1 MKNKRNKKKFFSI
14 ILILIAFMLAFIYY
28 KFVFNS
34 IHIKNTFSRQ
44 LSDFYSYNEHPIF
57 KISDILLYS
66 SADAVDNTQEQNLQN
81 LTIYQFTDI
90 SIKIDNTS
98 YITSLT
104 EENTIDKL
112 WIDDIKINVNSDNW
126 APSLLYK
133 SPFDFG
139 KFKLLE
145 QPENKDKINFE
156 ILNTNEQNQNS
167 EYSTPKF
174 YTDCSNPITLG
185 YLCKDSANV
194 YAIYEDSNR
203 ISFSGKILNG
213 AGIELNN
220 LAYTLN
226 FRINL
231 VNKLGDTFFCYLNLS
246 DTFNTSNKNELYDGH
261 VLKEEKPEG
270 SIYNFIHQL

>member
-1 MKNKRNKKKFFSI
+1 MKNKRNKKKIFSI
-14 ILILIAFMLAFIYY
+14 ILILIIIVLMFIYY
-28 KFVFNS
+28 KFIFTNFFNK
-34 IHIKNTFSRQ
+34 IAFSKQ
-44 LSDFYSYNEHPIF
+44 LVEFYSSNEHPIF

-90 SIKIDNTS
+90 SVKIDNTS

-126 APSLLYK
+126 IPSLLYK
-133 SPFDFG
+133 NPFDFG

-145 QPENKDKINFE
+145 QSENKDRIDFE

-220 LAYTLN
+220 LAYTLK
-226 FRINL
+226 FKINL

-246 DTFNTSNKNELYDGH
+246 DTFNASNKNELYDGH

-270 SIYNFIHQL
+270 SIYNFIQQL